1 MIRESGCGFSK
12 IEFVVISLVVII
24 LGVVVCPKVV
34 DIARDVKLKGAI
46 NSAYKYTDSVS
57 KFYVSQLMIDTSF
70 NLDGKY
76 IVSDGS
82 LVDGDNT
89 YDVLLTGSVPST
101 GYLNYENNKLK
112 DGCIIVNGYSITVN
126 DGVMESAVNNDC
138 SIVSD
143 DVNIALGM

>member
-1 MIRESGCGFSK
+1 MIRESVCGFSK

-57 KFYVSQLMIDTSF
+57 KYYVSQLMIDTSF

-112 DGCIIVNGYSITVN
+112 DGCIIVNGYSIIVN
-126 DGVMESAVNNDC
+126 DGVMESSSNDDC
-138 SIVSD
+138 NIVIEE
-143 DVNIALGM
+143 VNIALGM